1 VATDDFGLAR
11 TSSVVNVEVI
21 TNAVV
26 ATGPIVLNHQN
37 GLFEQFITISNRT
50 SETWAN
56 GVRLFVRNM
65 DTTNQVYNATGTN
78 GGIPYLDKIIPVP
91 AGASTTILVQYYVP
105 NPRSIP
111 NPVLIAT
118 PLPFSNPA
126 ATPQLTRISPVAND
140 LLRIEFTAQ
149 SGRFY
154 FIQYSED
161 FARWVTDS
169 APVKAASSTAHT
181 LQINRGGTRFY
192 RLMLAP

>member
-1 VATDDFGLAR
+1 
-11 TSSVVNVEVI
+11 
-21 TNAVV
+21 
-26 ATGPIVLNHQN
+26 
-37 GLFEQFITISNRT
+37 
-50 SETWAN
+50 
-56 GVRLFVRNM
+56 
-65 DTTNQVYNATGTN
+65 
-78 GGIPYLDKIIPVP
+78 VP